1 MEVILAEKAGFC
13 FGVKRAVDTAFN
25 EAEISVKEGYGAYT
39 FGPIIHNEEV
49 TGRLEKAGVGIIN
62 DLEELAALPE
72 NSHIIIRSHG
82 VGRDIYKAIEAA
94 GLVIVDATCPFVSNI
109 HKIVEER
116 SEAGDVIILI
126 GNPGHAEV
134 EGIIGWSHS
143 KPFLI
148 NSVEDIDALPDLS
161 DKKIT
166 VVSQTTYSLKKF
178 QELVAVLEDK
188 YYNINVCKTI
198 CNATEERQREA
209 RELASKVDH
218 MIVIG
223 GKDSSN
229 TQKLYEISRQQCNN
243 TYYIQTLVDLDLTVF
258 ESASRVGITAG
269 ASTPNHVIKEVQD
282 SMSELSFE
290 EMLQDETPV
299 SIRPGQVVEGEVI
312 TVKPDELVVN
322 INYKS
327 DGIVTA
333 AEYSNTPV
341 DLTTVVKPGD
351 SITVKVLKTNDGDGQ
366 VLLSHKRVAA
376 EKAYA
381 ELEEAFNNETVLK
394 GKVTQVLSGGLSVTV
409 SECRVFIP
417 ASLVSDTFE
426 RDLSKYLDQE
436 VEFVLTEFDP
446 RKRRIIGNRKKIVS
460 EAKAA
465 AAEEL
470 FSKIKVG
477 DTIEGTIKN
486 ITDFGAFVDLGGADG
501 LLHISEMS
509 WGRVDN
515 PKKLFNIAE
524 KVKCFIKDING
535 SKIALSL
542 KFDDENPWKDAEEKY
557 AIGTVVKGKVARMTD
572 FGAFVVLEPGI
583 DALLHVSQIAREHI
597 EKPSDVLKTG
607 QEIEAKVVDLKI
619 PEKKISLSI
628 KALLNEREPEVKEEE
643 VKEEETVIPES
654 EEISESIPVDD
665 ILAEKEEAPAEEETP
680 AAEEAEEEAPAAE
693 EAAEEAPAAEET
705 AEEAPAED
713 AE

>member
-1 MEVILAEKAGFC
+1 MEVILAKKAGFC
-13 FGVKRAVDTAFN
+13 FGVQKAVDKAFD
-25 EAEISVKEGYGAYT
+25 EAEVCKRNNQKVYT

-49 TGRLEKAGVGIIN
+49 TKKLEESGVGIIQELSE
-62 DLEELAALPE
+62 LETIPAG
-72 NSHIIIRSHG
+72 SKVIIRSHG
-82 VGRDIYKAIEAA
+82 VGKDIYESIENA
-94 GLVIVDATCPFVSNI
+94 GMEVVDATCPFVMNI
-109 HKIVEER
+109 HKIVREK
-116 SEAGDVIILI
+116 SEAGDEILII

-134 EGIIGWSHS
+134 EGTIGWCVK
-143 KPFLI
+143 KPYVI
-148 NSVEDIDALPDLS
+148 NDIDDIDALPDMTG
-161 DKKIT
+161 KNIT
-166 VVSQTTYSLKKF
+166 VVAQTTFSLKKF
-178 QELVAVLEDK
+178 QELVAVLQDR
-188 YYNINVCKTI
+188 YYNVNVCKTI
-198 CNATEERQREA
+198 CNATEERQKET
-209 RELASKVDH
+209 EQLAGEVDA

-223 GKDSSN
+223 GRNSSN
-229 TQKLYEISRQQCNN
+229 TQKLYEISRQKCNN

-269 ASTPNHVIKEVQD
+269 ASTPNYIIKEVQN
-282 SMSELSFE
+282 SMSEQSFE
-290 EMLQDETPV
+290 ELLQDESPVV
-299 SIRPGQVVEGEVI
+299 SIRPGQVIEGEVI

-333 AEYSNTPV
+333 NEYSNTLV

-351 SITVKVLKTNDGDGQ
+351 PITVKVIKTNDGDGQ

-381 ELEEAFNNETVLK
+381 ELEEAFNNGTILK
-394 GKVTQVLSGGLSVTV
+394 GKVTQVLSGGLSVQV

-426 RDLSKYLDQE
+426 RDLSKYLNQE
-436 VEFVLTEFDP
+436 VEFVLTEYEP
-446 RKRRIIGNRKKIVS
+446 RKRRVIGNRKKIVA

-470 FSKIKVG
+470 FSKIQVG
-477 DTIEGTIKN
+477 DVVEGTIKN

-515 PKKLFNIAE
+515 PRKIFKVGDA
-524 KVKCFIKDING
+524 VKCFIKEING

-542 KFDDENPWKDAEEKY
+542 KFDDQNPWLTAEEKY

-583 DALLHVSQIAREHI
+583 DALLHVSQIALQHI
-597 EKPSDVLKTG
+597 EKPSDVLKNG
-607 QEIEAKVVDLKI
+607 QEIEAKVVDLRVAD
-619 PEKKISLSI
+619 KKISLSI
-628 KALLNEREPEVKEEE
+628 KALLKDQMPEDAEDVEEAEDTAE
-643 VKEEETVIPES
+643 VAS
-654 EEISESIPVDD
+654 EDIAESIPVDD
-665 ILAEKEEAPAEEETP
+665 VLT
-680 AAEEAEEEAPAAE
+680 AA
-693 EAAEEAPAAEET
+693 
-705 AEEAPAED
+705 D